1 MTKSEK
7 VIIAKTVNS
16 AIYVQLY
23 AIRPTTEY
31 VIKSS
36 TNLEIQ
42 KSIWDIV
49 SSTNDVLNG
58 SSAGRS
64 LAFLETAQSVQLRTT
79 QSIQTRTAQS
89 VLTQTAQSV

>member
-1 MTKSEK
+1 MTKSKK

-23 AIRPTTEY
+23 AICPTTEY
-31 VIKSS
+31 IIKSS

-42 KSIWDIV
+42 KSISDIV

-58 SSAGRS
+58 SSTGRS
-64 LAFLETAQSVQLRTT
+64 LAFLETAQSFQLQTT
-79 QSIQTRTAQS
+79 QLVQPRTGQSVQTRTAQS
-89 VLTQTAQSV
+89 V